1 MVLIVQKKPSKLDLL
16 ECYGILHGLV
26 DAFPINSYLEI
37 GVREGASLIC
47 ALAKEKA
54 VAEFALLCLAD
65 GQNQLTKEII
75 NRVANGFTTRN
86 KDLQIYL
93 FDNWTYLGNEGAH
106 ERVRD
111 LLEHGF
117 KTRNF
122 NIYDGDSKVTVPK
135 FFESHTDKID
145 LAFIDGDHTWEG
157 ATADLENVWS
167 HSKIIVFHDLF
178 HPQYPL
184 LETLFINF
192 AKAHNLP
199 YVILGRGVL
208 GTGVAFNIW

>member
-1 MVLIVQKKPSKLDLL
+1 M
-16 ECYGILHGLV
+16 
-26 DAFPINSYLEI
+26 
-37 GVREGASLIC
+37 REGASLIC

-54 VAEFALLCLAD
+54 VADFALLCLAD

-75 NRVANGFTTRN
+75 NRIAQGFTLRN

-117 KTRNF
+117 KTCNYK
-122 NIYDGDSKVTVPK
+122 IYNGDSKTTIPK
-135 FFESHTDKID
+135 FFETHKEKID
-145 LAFIDGDHTWEG
+145 LAFIDGDHTVEG

-178 HPQYPL
+178 HPQAPF
-184 LETLFINF
+184 LENVFVNF
-192 AKAHNLP
+192 ARAHSLP
-199 YVILGRGVL
+199 YLILGRGGYPIL
-208 GTGVAFNIW
+208 GTGIAFNIW